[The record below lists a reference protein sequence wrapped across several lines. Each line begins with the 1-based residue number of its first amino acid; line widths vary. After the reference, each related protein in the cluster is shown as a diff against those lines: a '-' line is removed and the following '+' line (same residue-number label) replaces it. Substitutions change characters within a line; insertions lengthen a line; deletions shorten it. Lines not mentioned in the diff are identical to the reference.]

1 MVDLIVR
8 HVADCRDCCL
18 HVIHISYFLDLKL
31 FFFAEKK
38 LSRFYARE
46 SYKRKVW
53 TSHHHHHK
61 HALGNEFR
69 AKHVAKRGSN
79 LKVGR
84 VENYRDETSVRVRK
98 GRDGLGE

>member
-1 MVDLIVR
+1 MKSHAR
-8 HVADCRDCCL
+8 SER
-18 HVIHISYFLDLKL
+18 L
-31 FFFAEKK
+31 FS
-38 LSRFYARE
+38 SRCVCVGKDVSLENARSPSSE
-46 SYKRKVW
+46 TNYSKR
-53 TSHHHHHK
+53 K

>member
-1 MVDLIVR
+1 MLGHLPVVR
-8 HVADCRDCCL
+8 DDGGNETGHGPGRWVRKRVQRRRERERADGSD
-18 HVIHISYFLDLKL
+18 FN
-31 FFFAEKK
+31 AQGE
-38 LSRFYARE
+38 
-46 SYKRKVW
+46 
-53 TSHHHHHK
+53 TQ